1 MAATSQSISDARLA
15 EVLQSAW
22 ASLGQAAVDRRHGFH
37 VPTLA
42 TAGLDGAPCAR
53 SVVLRRVLPEAGEI
67 HCHTDV
73 RSAKVAEIARE
84 PRVAW
89 HFYAPE
95 LKLQLRV
102 AALAE
107 FHATGA
113 RADEGWARSAL
124 SSRRCYLAPRAPGA
138 ECDAPSPNLPDGILD
153 RRPTEEETLPGRANF
168 GVVVTRAFA
177 IDWLYLASE
186 GHQRAR
192 FTRGSDGSW
201 SGSWLEP

>member
-1 MAATSQSISDARLA
+1 MAALSHAISDARLA
-15 EVLQSAW
+15 EVLCGAW
-22 ASLGQAAVDRRHGFH
+22 TELERATADRRHGFH

-42 TAGLDGAPCAR
+42 TVSVDGGPVAR
-53 SVVLRRVLPEAGEI
+53 SVVLRRVLPSAGEI

-84 PRVAW
+84 RRVAW

-95 LKLQLRV
+95 LKLQVRV
-102 AALAE
+102 AAAAE
-107 FHATGA
+107 FHATGP

-138 ECDAPSPNLPDGILD
+138 ECDGPSPNLPEGILD
-153 RRPTEEETLPGRANF
+153 RRPTEEETVPARANF
-168 GVVVTRAFA
+168 GVVVTRAMA
-177 IDWLYLASE
+177 IDWLYLGSA

-192 FTRGSDGSW
+192 FTCAGDLWTGCW
-201 SGSWLEP
+201 IEP

>member
-1 MAATSQSISDARLA
+1 MELERATL
-15 EVLQSAW
+15 
-22 ASLGQAAVDRRHGFH
+22 DRRHGFH

-42 TAGLDGAPCAR
+42 TAALDGAPCAR
-53 SVVLRRVLPEAGEI
+53 SVVLRRVVGEFGEI
-67 HCHTDV
+67 VCHTDV

-95 LKLQLRV
+95 LKLQLRI
-102 AALAE
+102 AAVAE
-107 FHATGA
+107 FHATGP

-138 ECDAPSPNLPDGILD
+138 ECDGPSPNLPAGMLD
-153 RRPTEEETLPGRANF
+153 RRPTEEETIPARANF
-168 GVVVTRAFA
+168 GVVVTRATA
-177 IDWLYLASE
+177 IDWLYLGSA

-192 FTRGSDGSW
+192 FTRAGDSW
-201 SGSWLEP
+201 TGAWLEP